1 MRSDIVGFY
10 DFEVFM
16 CDWLVVIIT
25 TQDEEIIIHNDPDLL
40 KKTMRNINCLIGF
53 NNNNYDDLIL
63 AGIISRNMNPSE
75 VYKLSQSIIN
85 GENTSFYKKIANQL
99 PTLDTKQEL
108 PPGVSLKEI
117 ESNMGMNI
125 IETPVSFNLD
135 RPLTS
140 DEFMEVIKYCRHD
153 VETTKKVFEYRKD
166 YFESKIDICKE
177 FNLSKLD
184 SKKTRANLAA
194 KVLQCNKS
202 KLPTQARLNKDRL
215 LFTITDKL
223 RKENIPQPIL
233 DFYTDIQ
240 NRFLAGENFKEL
252 EKESLVFNLC
262 GVEHTY
268 AFGGLHAAR
277 PNFHYEGNMLM
288 VDVGSYYPSMIINF
302 NFMSRASEHPE
313 LYKKLYD
320 TRMEYKR
327 NKDPKQGIYKIL
339 LNGTFGALKSEFND
353 LYDPVQSNNI
363 CINGQLLL
371 TDLIVSLKNY
381 TRVIQ
386 SNTDGILVAYEED
399 DLPKIIELCKEW
411 EKNYG
416 LTLDYDYAVKIA
428 QRDVNNY
435 ILKVKTKDG
444 YKLKGK
450 GIFQNHDGG
459 NFEKNNLT
467 IIDMALKAF
476 YMDDISVDKFILSL
490 IKENNLMPFQQ
501 VAKMGGTFHHVETVV
516 NGEAIELQKV
526 NRIFATWKKE
536 YGPIHKIKIE
546 DGSKKYTKIPN
557 SADRVY
563 IHNEEIEKLDKS
575 ILDLDYYRKLVE
587 KNKFTDR
594 KVVSWELFEQN
605 T

>member
-16 CDWLVVIIT
+16 CDWLVVILT
-25 TQDEEIIIHNDPDLL
+25 TQNEEIIIHNDAELL
-40 KKTMRNINCLIGF
+40 KKTMNNINCLIGF
-53 NNNNYDDLIL
+53 NNHNYDDLIL
-63 AGIISRNMNPSE
+63 AGIISKNMSPNE
-75 VYKLSQSIIN
+75 VYKLSQKIIN

-99 PTLDTKQEL
+99 PTYDTKQEL

-125 IETPVSFNLD
+125 IKTPISFDLD
-135 RPLTS
+135 RSLT
-140 DEFMEVIKYCRHD
+140 DTELMEVIKYCRHD
-153 VETTKKVFEYRKD
+153 VETTKKVFKYRKD

-202 KLPTQARLNKDRL
+202 KLPTQARLNKDRM

-223 RKENIPQPIL
+223 RKDNIPQPIL
-233 DFYTDIQ
+233 DFYDDIQ
-240 NRFLAGENFKEL
+240 KRFLAGEDFKEL

-262 GVEHTY
+262 GVDHTY

-277 PNFHYEGNMLM
+277 PNLFYEGNMLM

-313 LYKKLYD
+313 LYKNLYD
-320 TRMEYKR
+320 TRMEYKKKKD
-327 NKDPKQGIYKIL
+327 NKQQIYK
-339 LNGTFGALKSEFND
+339 NSTFGALKSEFND
-353 LYDPVQSNNI
+353 LYDPVMSNNI

-371 TDLIVSLKNY
+371 TDLIVSLKDY
-381 TRVIQ
+381 SKIIQ
-386 SNTDGILVAYEED
+386 SNTDGILLAYD
-399 DLPKIIELCKEW
+399 DNDLPKIIELCKEW
-411 EKNYG
+411 ENNYG
-416 LTLDYDYAVKIA
+416 LNLDYDYAVKIA

-450 GIFQNHDGG
+450 GLFANHNGG
-459 NFEKNNLT
+459 SFDKNNLT
-467 IIDMALKAF
+467 IIDMALKAY
-476 YMDDISVDKFILSL
+476 YMDDIPVDRFILSL

-501 VAKMGGTFHHVETVV
+501 VAKMGGTFHHVETVI

-536 YGPIHKIKIE
+536 YGSIYKVKIKDE
-546 DGSKKYTKIPN
+546 VETRSKIPN

-594 KVVSWELFEQN
+594 KVVSWELDQN
-605 T
+605 I

>member
-25 TQDEEIIIHNDPDLL
+25 TQDEEIIIHNDPELL
-40 KKTMRNINCLIGF
+40 KKTMNNINCLIGF
-53 NNNNYDDLIL
+53 NNHNYDDLIL
-63 AGIISRNMNPSE
+63 AGIISRNMTPGE
-75 VYKLSQSIIN
+75 VYKLSQKIIN

-99 PTLDTKQEL
+99 PTYDTKQEL
-108 PPGVSLKEI
+108 PPGISLKEI

-125 IETPVSFNLD
+125 IETPISFNLD
-135 RPLTS
+135 RSLT
-140 DEFMEVIKYCRHD
+140 DTELMEVIKYCRHD
-153 VETTKKVFEYRKD
+153 VETTKKVFKYRKD

-202 KLPTQARLNKDRL
+202 KLPTQARLNKDRM

-233 DFYTDIQ
+233 DFYDDIQ
-240 NRFLAGENFKEL
+240 KRFLAGEDFKEL

-262 GVEHTY
+262 GVDHTY

-277 PNFHYEGNMLM
+277 PNLFYEGNMLM

-313 LYKKLYD
+313 LYKNLYD
-320 TRMEYKR
+320 TRMEYKKKKD
-327 NKDPKQGIYKIL
+327 NKQQIYK
-339 LNGTFGALKSEFND
+339 NSTFGALKSEFND
-353 LYDPVQSNNI
+353 LYDPVMSNNI

-371 TDLIVSLKNY
+371 TDLIVSLKDY
-381 TRVIQ
+381 SKIIQ
-386 SNTDGILVAYEED
+386 SNTDGILLAYD
-399 DLPKIIELCKEW
+399 DNDLPKIIELCKEW
-411 EKNYG
+411 ENNYG
-416 LTLDYDYAVKIA
+416 LNLDYDYAVKIA

-450 GIFQNHDGG
+450 GLFANHNGG
-459 NFEKNNLT
+459 SFDKNNLT
-467 IIDMALKAF
+467 IIDMALKAY
-476 YMDDISVDKFILSL
+476 YMDDIPVDRFILSL

-501 VAKMGGTFHHVETVV
+501 VAKMGGTFHHVETVI

-536 YGPIHKIKIE
+536 YGSIYKVKIKDE
-546 DGSKKYTKIPN
+546 VETRSKIPN

-575 ILDLDYYRKLVE
+575 ILDLDYYRKLIE

-594 KVVSWELFEQN
+594 KVVSWELDQN
-605 T
+605 I

>member
-16 CDWLVVIIT
+16 CDWLVVILT
-25 TQDEEIIIHNDPDLL
+25 TQNEEIIIHNDAELL
-40 KKTMRNINCLIGF
+40 KKTMNNINCLIGF
-53 NNNNYDDLIL
+53 NNHNYDDLIL
-63 AGIISRNMNPSE
+63 AGIISKNMSPNE
-75 VYKLSQSIIN
+75 VYKLSQKIIN

-99 PTLDTKQEL
+99 PTYDTKQEL

-125 IETPVSFNLD
+125 IETPISFDLD
-135 RPLTS
+135 RSLT
-140 DEFMEVIKYCRHD
+140 DTELMEVIKYCRHD
-153 VETTKKVFEYRKD
+153 VETTKKVFKYRKD

-202 KLPTQARLNKDRL
+202 KLPTQARLNKDRM

-223 RKENIPQPIL
+223 RKDNIPQPIL
-233 DFYTDIQ
+233 DFYDDIQ
-240 NRFLAGENFKEL
+240 KRFLAGEDFKEL

-262 GVEHTY
+262 GVDHTY
-268 AFGGLHAAR
+268 AFGGLHAVR
-277 PNFHYEGNMLM
+277 PNLFYEGNMLM

-313 LYKKLYD
+313 LYKNLYD
-320 TRMEYKR
+320 TRMEYKKKKD
-327 NKDPKQGIYKIL
+327 NKQQIYK
-339 LNGTFGALKSEFND
+339 NSTFGALKSEFND
-353 LYDPVQSNNI
+353 LYDPVMSNNI

-371 TDLIVSLKNY
+371 TDLIVSLKDY
-381 TRVIQ
+381 SKIIQ
-386 SNTDGILVAYEED
+386 SNTDGILLAYD
-399 DLPKIIELCKEW
+399 DNDLPKIIELCKEW
-411 EKNYG
+411 ENNYG
-416 LTLDYDYAVKIA
+416 LNLDYDYAVKIA

-450 GIFQNHDGG
+450 GLFANHNGG
-459 NFEKNNLT
+459 SFDKNNLT
-467 IIDMALKAF
+467 IIDMALKAY
-476 YMDDISVDKFILSL
+476 YMDDIPVDRFILSL

-501 VAKMGGTFHHVETVV
+501 VAKMGGTFHHVETVI

-536 YGPIHKIKIE
+536 YGSIYKVKIKDE
-546 DGSKKYTKIPN
+546 VETRSKIPN

-594 KVVSWELFEQN
+594 KVVSWELDQN
-605 T
+605 I

>member
-16 CDWLVVIIT
+16 CDWLVVILT
-25 TQDEEIIIHNDPDLL
+25 TQNEEIIIHNDAELL
-40 KKTMRNINCLIGF
+40 KKTMNNINCLIGF
-53 NNNNYDDLIL
+53 NNHNYDDLIL
-63 AGIISRNMNPSE
+63 AGIISKNMSPNE
-75 VYKLSQSIIN
+75 VYKLSQKIIN

-99 PTLDTKQEL
+99 PTYDTKQEL

-125 IETPVSFNLD
+125 IETPISFDLD
-135 RPLTS
+135 RSLT
-140 DEFMEVIKYCRHD
+140 DTELMEVIKYCRHD
-153 VETTKKVFEYRKD
+153 VETTKKVFKYRKD

-202 KLPTQARLNKDRL
+202 KLPTQARLNKDRM

-223 RKENIPQPIL
+223 RKDNIPQPIL
-233 DFYTDIQ
+233 DFYDDIQ
-240 NRFLAGENFKEL
+240 KRFLAGEDFKEL

-262 GVEHTY
+262 GVDHTY

-277 PNFHYEGNMLM
+277 PNLFYEGNMLM

-313 LYKKLYD
+313 LYKNLYD
-320 TRMEYKR
+320 TRMEYKKKKD
-327 NKDPKQGIYKIL
+327 NKQQIYK
-339 LNGTFGALKSEFND
+339 NSTFGALKSEFND
-353 LYDPVQSNNI
+353 LYDPVMSNNI
-363 CINGQLLL
+363 CMNGQLLL
-371 TDLIVSLKNY
+371 TDLIVSLKDY
-381 TRVIQ
+381 SKIIQ
-386 SNTDGILVAYEED
+386 SNTDGILLAYD
-399 DLPKIIELCKEW
+399 DNDLPKIIELCKEW
-411 EKNYG
+411 ENNYG
-416 LTLDYDYAVKIA
+416 LNLDYDYAVKIA

-450 GIFQNHDGG
+450 GLFANHNGG
-459 NFEKNNLT
+459 SFDKNNLT
-467 IIDMALKAF
+467 IIDMALKAY
-476 YMDDISVDKFILSL
+476 YMDDIPVDRFILSL

-501 VAKMGGTFHHVETVV
+501 VAKMGGTFHHVETVI
-516 NGEAIELQKV
+516 NGESIELQKV

-536 YGPIHKIKIE
+536 YGSIYKVKIKDE
-546 DGSKKYTKIPN
+546 VETRSKIPN

-594 KVVSWELFEQN
+594 KVVSWELDQN
-605 T
+605 I

>member
-16 CDWLVVIIT
+16 CDWLVVILT
-25 TQDEEIIIHNDPDLL
+25 TQNEEIIIHNDVELL
-40 KKTMRNINCLIGF
+40 KKTMNNINCLIGF
-53 NNNNYDDLIL
+53 NNHNYDDLIL
-63 AGIISRNMNPSE
+63 AGIISKNMTPVE
-75 VYKLSQSIIN
+75 VYKLSQKIIN

-99 PTLDTKQEL
+99 PTYDTKQEL
-108 PPGVSLKEI
+108 PPGISLKEI

-125 IETPVSFNLD
+125 IETPISFDLD
-135 RPLTS
+135 RPLT
-140 DEFMEVIKYCRHD
+140 DTELMEVIKYCIHD
-153 VETTKKVFEYRKD
+153 VETTKKVFQYRKD

-202 KLPTQARLNKDRL
+202 KLPTQARLNKDRM

-233 DFYTDIQ
+233 DFYDNIQ
-240 NRFLAGENFKEL
+240 KRFLAGEDFKEL

-262 GVEHTY
+262 GVDHTY

-277 PNFHYEGNMLM
+277 PNLFYEGNMLM

-313 LYKKLYD
+313 LYKNLYD
-320 TRMEYKR
+320 TRMEYKKKKD
-327 NKDPKQGIYKIL
+327 NKQQIYKIL
-339 LNGTFGALKSEFND
+339 LNSTFGALKSEFND
-353 LYDPVQSNNI
+353 LYDPVMSNNI

-371 TDLIVSLKNY
+371 TDLIVSLKDY
-381 TRVIQ
+381 SKIIQ
-386 SNTDGILVAYEED
+386 SNTDGILLAYD
-399 DLPKIIELCKEW
+399 DNDLPKIIELCKEW
-411 EKNYG
+411 ENNYG
-416 LTLDYDYAVKIA
+416 LNLDYDYAVKIA

-450 GIFQNHDGG
+450 GLFANHAGG

-467 IIDMALKAF
+467 IIDMALKAY
-476 YMDDISVDKFILSL
+476 YMDDIPVDRFILSL

-501 VAKMGGTFHHVETVV
+501 VAKMGGTFHHVETVI

-536 YGPIHKIKIE
+536 YGSIYKVKIKDE
-546 DGSKKYTKIPN
+546 VETRSKIPN

-575 ILDLDYYRKLVE
+575 ILDLDYYRKLIE
-587 KNKFTDR
+587 MNKFTDR
-594 KVVSWELFEQN
+594 KVVSWELDQN
-605 T
+605 I

>member
-25 TQDEEIIIHNDPDLL
+25 TQNEEIIIHNDAELL
-40 KKTMRNINCLIGF
+40 KKTMNNINCLIGF
-53 NNNNYDDLIL
+53 NNHNYDDLIL
-63 AGIISRNMNPSE
+63 AGIISKNMSPNE
-75 VYKLSQSIIN
+75 VYKLSQKIIN

-99 PTLDTKQEL
+99 PTYDTKQEL

-125 IETPVSFNLD
+125 IETPISFDLD
-135 RPLTS
+135 RSLT
-140 DEFMEVIKYCRHD
+140 DIELMEVIKYCRHD
-153 VETTKKVFEYRKD
+153 VETTKKVFKYRKD

-202 KLPTQARLNKDRL
+202 KLPTQARLNKDRM

-223 RKENIPQPIL
+223 RKDNIPQPIL
-233 DFYTDIQ
+233 DFYDDIQ
-240 NRFLAGENFKEL
+240 KRFLAGEDFKEL

-262 GVEHTY
+262 GVDHTY

-277 PNFHYEGNMLM
+277 PNLFYEGNMLM

-313 LYKKLYD
+313 LYKNLYD
-320 TRMEYKR
+320 TRMEYKKKKD
-327 NKDPKQGIYKIL
+327 NKQQIYKIL
-339 LNGTFGALKSEFND
+339 LNSTFGALKSEFND
-353 LYDPVQSNNI
+353 LYDPVMSNNI

-371 TDLIVSLKNY
+371 TDLIVSLKDY
-381 TRVIQ
+381 SKIIQ
-386 SNTDGILVAYEED
+386 SNTDGILLAYD
-399 DLPKIIELCKEW
+399 DNDLPKIIELCKEW
-411 EKNYG
+411 ENNYG
-416 LTLDYDYAVKIA
+416 LNLDYDYAVKIA

-450 GIFQNHDGG
+450 GLFANNNGG
-459 NFEKNNLT
+459 SFDKNNLT
-467 IIDMALKAF
+467 IIDMALKAY
-476 YMDDISVDKFILSL
+476 YMDDIPVDRFILSL

-501 VAKMGGTFHHVETVV
+501 VAKMGGTFHHVETVI

-536 YGPIHKIKIE
+536 YGSIYKVKIKDE
-546 DGSKKYTKIPN
+546 VETRSKIPN
-557 SADRVY
+557 SANRVY

-575 ILDLDYYRKLVE
+575 ILDLDYYRKLIE

-594 KVVSWELFEQN
+594 KVVSWELDQN
-605 T
+605 I

>member
-16 CDWLVVIIT
+16 CDWLVVILT
-25 TQDEEIIIHNDPDLL
+25 TQNEEIIIHNDAELL
-40 KKTMRNINCLIGF
+40 KKTMNNINCLIGF
-53 NNNNYDDLIL
+53 NNHNYDDLIL
-63 AGIISRNMNPSE
+63 AGIISKNMSPNE
-75 VYKLSQSIIN
+75 VYKLSQKIIN

-99 PTLDTKQEL
+99 PTYDTKQEL

-125 IETPVSFNLD
+125 IETPISFDLD
-135 RPLTS
+135 RSLT
-140 DEFMEVIKYCRHD
+140 DTELMEVIKYCRHD
-153 VETTKKVFEYRKD
+153 VETTKKVFKYRKD

-202 KLPTQARLNKDRL
+202 KLPTQARLNKDRM

-223 RKENIPQPIL
+223 RKDNIPQPIL
-233 DFYTDIQ
+233 DFYDDIQ
-240 NRFLAGENFKEL
+240 KRFLAGEDFKEL

-262 GVEHTY
+262 GVDHTY

-277 PNFHYEGNMLM
+277 PNLFYEGNMLM

-313 LYKKLYD
+313 LYKNLYD
-320 TRMEYKR
+320 TRMEYKKKKD
-327 NKDPKQGIYKIL
+327 NKQQIYK
-339 LNGTFGALKSEFND
+339 NSTFGALKSEFND
-353 LYDPVQSNNI
+353 LYDPVMSNNI

-371 TDLIVSLKNY
+371 TDLIVSLKDY
-381 TRVIQ
+381 SKIIQ
-386 SNTDGILVAYEED
+386 SNTDGILLAYD
-399 DLPKIIELCKEW
+399 DNDLPKIIELCKEW
-411 EKNYG
+411 ENNYG
-416 LTLDYDYAVKIA
+416 LNLDYDYAVKIA

-450 GIFQNHDGG
+450 GLFANHNGG
-459 NFEKNNLT
+459 SFDKNNLT
-467 IIDMALKAF
+467 IIDMALKAY
-476 YMDDISVDKFILSL
+476 YMDDIPVDRFILSL

-501 VAKMGGTFHHVETVV
+501 VAKMGGTFHHVETVI

-536 YGPIHKIKIE
+536 YGSIYKVKIKDE
-546 DGSKKYTKIPN
+546 VETRSKIPN

-563 IHNEEIEKLDKS
+563 IHNEEKLEKS

-594 KVVSWELFEQN
+594 KVVSWELDQN
-605 T
+605 I

>member
-16 CDWLVVIIT
+16 CDWLVVILT
-25 TQDEEIIIHNDPDLL
+25 TQNEEIIIPTDAELL
-40 KKTMRNINCLIGF
+40 KKTMNNINCLIGF
-53 NNNNYDDLIL
+53 NNHNYDDLIL
-63 AGIISRNMNPSE
+63 AGIISKNMSPNE
-75 VYKLSQSIIN
+75 VYKLSQKIIN

-99 PTLDTKQEL
+99 PTYDTKQEL

-125 IETPVSFNLD
+125 IETPISFDLD
-135 RPLTS
+135 RSLT
-140 DEFMEVIKYCRHD
+140 DTELMEVIKYCRHD
-153 VETTKKVFEYRKD
+153 VETTKKVFKYRKD

-202 KLPTQARLNKDRL
+202 KLPTQARLNKDRM

-223 RKENIPQPIL
+223 RKDNIPQPIL
-233 DFYTDIQ
+233 DFYDDIQ
-240 NRFLAGENFKEL
+240 KRFLAGEDFKEL

-262 GVEHTY
+262 GVDHTY

-277 PNFHYEGNMLM
+277 PNLFYEGNMLM

-313 LYKKLYD
+313 LYKNLYD
-320 TRMEYKR
+320 TRMEYKKKKD
-327 NKDPKQGIYKIL
+327 NKQQIYK
-339 LNGTFGALKSEFND
+339 NSTFGALKSEFND
-353 LYDPVQSNNI
+353 LYDPVMSNNI

-371 TDLIVSLKNY
+371 TDLIVSLKDY
-381 TRVIQ
+381 SKIIQ
-386 SNTDGILVAYEED
+386 SNTDGILLAYD
-399 DLPKIIELCKEW
+399 DNDLPKIIELCKEW
-411 EKNYG
+411 ENNYG
-416 LTLDYDYAVKIA
+416 LNLDYDYAVKIA

-450 GIFQNHDGG
+450 GLFANHNGG
-459 NFEKNNLT
+459 SFDKNNLT
-467 IIDMALKAF
+467 IIDMALKAY
-476 YMDDISVDKFILSL
+476 YMDDIPVDRFILSL

-501 VAKMGGTFHHVETVV
+501 VAKMGGTFHHVETVI

-536 YGPIHKIKIE
+536 YGSIYKVKIKDE
-546 DGSKKYTKIPN
+546 VETRSKIPN

-594 KVVSWELFEQN
+594 KVVSWELDQN
-605 T
+605 I

>member
-16 CDWLVVIIT
+16 CDWLVVILT
-25 TQDEEIIIHNDPDLL
+25 TQNEEIIIHNDAELL
-40 KKTMRNINCLIGF
+40 KKTMNNINCLIGF
-53 NNNNYDDLIL
+53 NNHNYDDLIL
-63 AGIISRNMNPSE
+63 AGIISKNMSPNE
-75 VYKLSQSIIN
+75 VYKLSQKIIN

-99 PTLDTKQEL
+99 PTYDTKQEL

-125 IETPVSFNLD
+125 IETPISFDLD
-135 RPLTS
+135 RSLT
-140 DEFMEVIKYCRHD
+140 DTELMEVIKYCRHD
-153 VETTKKVFEYRKD
+153 VETTKKVFKYRKD

-202 KLPTQARLNKDRL
+202 KLPTQARLNKDRM

-223 RKENIPQPIL
+223 RKDNIPQPIL
-233 DFYTDIQ
+233 DFYDDIQ
-240 NRFLAGENFKEL
+240 KRFLAGEDFKEL

-262 GVEHTY
+262 GVDHTY

-277 PNFHYEGNMLM
+277 PNLFYEGNMLM

-313 LYKKLYD
+313 LYKNLYD
-320 TRMEYKR
+320 TRMEYKKKKD
-327 NKDPKQGIYKIL
+327 NKQQIYK
-339 LNGTFGALKSEFND
+339 NSTFGALKSEFND
-353 LYDPVQSNNI
+353 LYDPVMSNNI

-371 TDLIVSLKNY
+371 TDLIVSLKDY
-381 TRVIQ
+381 SKIIQ
-386 SNTDGILVAYEED
+386 SNTDGILLAYD
-399 DLPKIIELCKEW
+399 DNDLPKIIELCKEW
-411 EKNYG
+411 ENNYG
-416 LTLDYDYAVKIA
+416 LNLDYDYAVKIA

-450 GIFQNHDGG
+450 GLFANHNGG
-459 NFEKNNLT
+459 SFDKNNLT
-467 IIDMALKAF
+467 IIDMALKAY
-476 YMDDISVDKFILSL
+476 YMDDIPVDRFILSL

-501 VAKMGGTFHHVETVV
+501 VAKMGGTFHHVETVI

-536 YGPIHKIKIE
+536 YGSIYKVKIKDE
-546 DGSKKYTKIPN
+546 VETRSKIPN

-563 IHNEEIEKLDKS
+563 IHNEEIEKIDKS

-594 KVVSWELFEQN
+594 KVVSWELDQN
-605 T
+605 I

>member
-16 CDWLVVIIT
+16 CDWLVVILT
-25 TQDEEIIIHNDPDLL
+25 TQNEEIIIHNDAELL
-40 KKTMRNINCLIGF
+40 KKTMNNINCLIGF
-53 NNNNYDDLIL
+53 NNHNYDDLIL
-63 AGIISRNMNPSE
+63 AGIISKNMSPNE
-75 VYKLSQSIIN
+75 VYKLSQKIIN

-99 PTLDTKQEL
+99 PTYDTKQEL

-125 IETPVSFNLD
+125 IETPISFDLN
-135 RPLTS
+135 RSLT
-140 DEFMEVIKYCRHD
+140 DTELMEVIKYCRHD
-153 VETTKKVFEYRKD
+153 VETTKKVFKYRKD

-202 KLPTQARLNKDRL
+202 KLPTQARLNKDRM

-223 RKENIPQPIL
+223 RKDNIPQPIL
-233 DFYTDIQ
+233 DFYDDIQ
-240 NRFLAGENFKEL
+240 KRFLAGEDFKEL

-262 GVEHTY
+262 GVDHTY

-277 PNFHYEGNMLM
+277 PNLFYEGNMLM

-313 LYKKLYD
+313 LYKNLYD
-320 TRMEYKR
+320 TRMEYKKKKD
-327 NKDPKQGIYKIL
+327 NKQQIYK
-339 LNGTFGALKSEFND
+339 NSTFGALKSEFND
-353 LYDPVQSNNI
+353 LYDPVMSNNI

-371 TDLIVSLKNY
+371 TDLIVSLKDY
-381 TRVIQ
+381 SKIIQ
-386 SNTDGILVAYEED
+386 SNTDGILLAYD
-399 DLPKIIELCKEW
+399 DNDLPKIIELCKEW
-411 EKNYG
+411 ENNYG
-416 LTLDYDYAVKIA
+416 LNLDYDYAVKIA

-450 GIFQNHDGG
+450 GLFANHNGG
-459 NFEKNNLT
+459 SFDKNNLT
-467 IIDMALKAF
+467 IIDMALKAY
-476 YMDDISVDKFILSL
+476 YMDDIPVDRFILSL

-501 VAKMGGTFHHVETVV
+501 VAKMGGTFHHVETVI

-536 YGPIHKIKIE
+536 YGSIYKVKIKDE
-546 DGSKKYTKIPN
+546 VETRSKIPN

-594 KVVSWELFEQN
+594 KVVSWELDQN
-605 T
+605 I

>member
-16 CDWLVVIIT
+16 CDWLVVILT
-25 TQDEEIIIHNDPDLL
+25 TQNEEIIIHNDAELL
-40 KKTMRNINCLIGF
+40 KKTMNNINCLIGF
-53 NNNNYDDLIL
+53 NNHNYDDLIL
-63 AGIISRNMNPSE
+63 AGIISKNMSPNE
-75 VYKLSQSIIN
+75 VYKLSQKIIN

-99 PTLDTKQEL
+99 PTYDTKQEL

-125 IETPVSFNLD
+125 IETPISFDLD
-135 RPLTS
+135 RSLT
-140 DEFMEVIKYCRHD
+140 DTELMEVIKYCRHD
-153 VETTKKVFEYRKD
+153 VETTKKVFKYRKD

-202 KLPTQARLNKDRL
+202 KLPTQARLNKDRM

-223 RKENIPQPIL
+223 RKDNIPQPIL
-233 DFYTDIQ
+233 DFYDDIQ
-240 NRFLAGENFKEL
+240 KRFLAGEDFKEL

-262 GVEHTY
+262 GVDHTY

-277 PNFHYEGNMLM
+277 PNLFYEGNMLM

-313 LYKKLYD
+313 LYKNLYD
-320 TRMEYKR
+320 TRMEYKKKKD
-327 NKDPKQGIYKIL
+327 NKQQIYK
-339 LNGTFGALKSEFND
+339 NSTFGALKSEFND
-353 LYDPVQSNNI
+353 LYDPVMSNNI

-371 TDLIVSLKNY
+371 TDLIVSLKDY
-381 TRVIQ
+381 SKIIQ
-386 SNTDGILVAYEED
+386 SNTDGILLAYD
-399 DLPKIIELCKEW
+399 DNDLPKIIELCKEW
-411 EKNYG
+411 ENNYG
-416 LTLDYDYAVKIA
+416 LNLDYDYAVKIA

-450 GIFQNHDGG
+450 GLFANHNGG
-459 NFEKNNLT
+459 SFDKNNLT
-467 IIDMALKAF
+467 IIDMALKAY
-476 YMDDISVDKFILSL
+476 YMDDIPVDRFILSL

-501 VAKMGGTFHHVETVV
+501 VAKMGGTFHHVETVI

-536 YGPIHKIKIE
+536 YGSIYKVKIKDE
-546 DGSKKYTKIPN
+546 VETRSKIPN

-594 KVVSWELFEQN
+594 KVVSWELDQN
-605 T
+605 I

>member
-16 CDWLVVIIT
+16 CDWLVVILT
-25 TQDEEIIIHNDPDLL
+25 TQNEEIIIHNDAELL
-40 KKTMRNINCLIGF
+40 KKTMNNINCLIGF
-53 NNNNYDDLIL
+53 NNHNYDDLIL
-63 AGIISRNMNPSE
+63 AGIISKNMSPNE
-75 VYKLSQSIIN
+75 VYKLSQKIIN

-99 PTLDTKQEL
+99 PTYDTKQEL

-125 IETPVSFNLD
+125 IETPISFDLD
-135 RPLTS
+135 RSLT
-140 DEFMEVIKYCRHD
+140 DTELMEVIKYCRHD
-153 VETTKKVFEYRKD
+153 VETTKKVFKYRKD

-202 KLPTQARLNKDRL
+202 KLPTQARLNKDRM

-223 RKENIPQPIL
+223 RKDNIPQPIL
-233 DFYTDIQ
+233 DFYDDIQ
-240 NRFLAGENFKEL
+240 KRFLAGEDFKEL

-262 GVEHTY
+262 GVDHTY

-277 PNFHYEGNMLM
+277 PNLFYEGNMLM

-313 LYKKLYD
+313 LYKNLYD
-320 TRMEYKR
+320 TRMEYKKKKD
-327 NKDPKQGIYKIL
+327 NKQQIYK
-339 LNGTFGALKSEFND
+339 NSTFGALKSEFND
-353 LYDPVQSNNI
+353 LYDPVMSNNI

-371 TDLIVSLKNY
+371 TDLIVSLKDY
-381 TRVIQ
+381 SKIIQ
-386 SNTDGILVAYEED
+386 SNTDGILLAYD
-399 DLPKIIELCKEW
+399 DNDLPKIIELCKEW
-411 EKNYG
+411 ENNYG
-416 LTLDYDYAVKIA
+416 LNLDYDYAVKIA

-450 GIFQNHDGG
+450 GLFANHNGG
-459 NFEKNNLT
+459 SFDKNNLT
-467 IIDMALKAF
+467 IIDMALKAY
-476 YMDDISVDKFILSL
+476 YMDDIPVDRFILSL

-501 VAKMGGTFHHVETVV
+501 VAKMGGTFHHVETVI

-536 YGPIHKIKIE
+536 YGSIYKVKIKDE
-546 DGSKKYTKIPN
+546 VETRSKIPN

-594 KVVSWELFEQN
+594 KVVS
-605 T
+605 

>member
-16 CDWLVVIIT
+16 CDWLVVILT
-25 TQDEEIIIHNDPDLL
+25 TQNEEIIIHNDAELL
-40 KKTMRNINCLIGF
+40 KKTMNNINCLIGF
-53 NNNNYDDLIL
+53 NNHNYDDLIL
-63 AGIISRNMNPSE
+63 AGIISKNMSPNE
-75 VYKLSQSIIN
+75 VYKLSQKIIN

-99 PTLDTKQEL
+99 PTYDTKQEL

-125 IETPVSFNLD
+125 IETPISFDLD
-135 RPLTS
+135 RSLT
-140 DEFMEVIKYCRHD
+140 DTELMEVIKYCRHD
-153 VETTKKVFEYRKD
+153 VETTKKVFKYRKD

-202 KLPTQARLNKDRL
+202 KLPTQARLNKDRM

-223 RKENIPQPIL
+223 RKDNIPQPIL
-233 DFYTDIQ
+233 DFYDDIQ
-240 NRFLAGENFKEL
+240 KRFLAGEDFKEL

-262 GVEHTY
+262 GVDHTY

-277 PNFHYEGNMLM
+277 PNLFYEGNMLM

-313 LYKKLYD
+313 LYKNLYD
-320 TRMEYKR
+320 TRMEYKKKKE
-327 NKDPKQGIYKIL
+327 NKQQIYKIL
-339 LNGTFGALKSEFND
+339 LNSTFGALKSEFND
-353 LYDPVQSNNI
+353 LYDPVMSNNI

-371 TDLIVSLKNY
+371 TDLIVSLKDY
-381 TRVIQ
+381 SKIIQ
-386 SNTDGILVAYEED
+386 SNTDGILLAYD
-399 DLPKIIELCKEW
+399 DNDLPKIIELCKEW
-411 EKNYG
+411 ENNYG
-416 LTLDYDYAVKIA
+416 LNLDYDYAVKIA

-450 GIFQNHDGG
+450 GLFANHNGG
-459 NFEKNNLT
+459 SFDKNNLT
-467 IIDMALKAF
+467 IIDMALKAY
-476 YMDDISVDKFILSL
+476 YMDDIPVDRFILSL

-501 VAKMGGTFHHVETVV
+501 VAKMGGTFHHVETVI

-536 YGPIHKIKIE
+536 YGSIYKVKIKDE
-546 DGSKKYTKIPN
+546 VETRSKIPN
-557 SADRVY
+557 SANRVY

-575 ILDLDYYRKLVE
+575 ILDLDYYRKLIE

-594 KVVSWELFEQN
+594 KVVSWELDQN
-605 T
+605 I

>member
-1 MRSDIVGFY
+1 
-10 DFEVFM
+10 
-16 CDWLVVIIT
+16 
-25 TQDEEIIIHNDPDLL
+25 
-40 KKTMRNINCLIGF
+40 
-53 NNNNYDDLIL
+53 
-63 AGIISRNMNPSE
+63 
-75 VYKLSQSIIN
+75 
-85 GENTSFYKKIANQL
+85 
-99 PTLDTKQEL
+99 
-108 PPGVSLKEI
+108 
-117 ESNMGMNI
+117 MGMNI
-125 IETPVSFNLD
+125 IETPISFDLD
-135 RPLTS
+135 RPLT
-140 DEFMEVIKYCRHD
+140 DTELMEVIKYCIHD
-153 VETTKKVFEYRKD
+153 VETTKKVFQYRKD

-184 SKKTRANLAA
+184 SKKTRANLSA

-233 DFYTDIQ
+233 DFYDDIKK
-240 NRFLAGENFKEL
+240 RFLAGEDFKEL

-262 GVEHTY
+262 GVDHTY

-277 PNFHYEGNMLM
+277 PNLFYEGNMLM

-313 LYKKLYD
+313 LYKNLYD
-320 TRMEYKR
+320 TRMEYKKKKD
-327 NKDPKQGIYKIL
+327 NKQQIYKIL
-339 LNGTFGALKSEFND
+339 LNSTFGALKSEFND
-353 LYDPVQSNNI
+353 LYDPVMSNNI

-371 TDLIVSLKNY
+371 TDLIVSLKDY
-381 TRVIQ
+381 SKIIQ
-386 SNTDGILVAYEED
+386 SNTDGILLAYD
-399 DLPKIIELCKEW
+399 DNDLPKIIELCKEW
-411 EKNYG
+411 EHNYG
-416 LTLDYDYAVKIA
+416 LNLDYDYAVKIA

-450 GIFQNHDGG
+450 GLFANHNGG
-459 NFEKNNLT
+459 SFDKNNLT
-467 IIDMALKAF
+467 IIDMALKAY
-476 YMDDISVDKFILSL
+476 YMDDIPVDRFILSL

-501 VAKMGGTFHHVETVV
+501 VAKMGGTFHHVETVI
-516 NGEAIELQKV
+516 NGESIELQKV

-536 YGPIHKIKIE
+536 HGPIYKVKIKDE
-546 DGSKKYTKIPN
+546 VETRSKIPN
-557 SADRVY
+557 SAERVY

-594 KVVSWELFEQN
+594 KVVSWELDQN